1 MTEKSWKVK
10 KSKIHG
16 AGIFATKKINKG
28 EKKNQTHLKM
38 VIVKTKEKKM
48 KT

>member
-28 EKKNQTHLKM
+28 EKNLAFTLK
-38 VIVKTKEKKM
+38 
-48 KT
+48 